1 MQVILEI
8 PDKFLQLDQAKN
20 SLSQQVKLLS
30 ALLLFQSGQLS
41 RGAAC
46 EFELNYGDS
55 ELPELPTRI
64 QNYQNYGDR
73 ITVELR

>member
-55 ELPELPTRI
+55 LLNILSMNVYLLILSLFSKLSP
-64 QNYQNYGDR
+64 
-73 ITVELR
+73 